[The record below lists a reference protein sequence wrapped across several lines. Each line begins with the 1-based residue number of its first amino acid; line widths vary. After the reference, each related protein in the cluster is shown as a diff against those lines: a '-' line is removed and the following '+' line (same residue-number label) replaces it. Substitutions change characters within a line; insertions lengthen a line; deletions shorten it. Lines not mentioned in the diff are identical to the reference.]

1 MGTLLGREV
10 PGSTSVNL
18 SAGFLL
24 KPHCRNSL
32 PSWDRFSGIG
42 GSLCKTLNIAAGCRT
57 PRETYN
63 KEL

>member
-1 MGTLLGREV
+1 MNGWSSSSLAVG
-10 PGSTSVNL
+10 L

-24 KPHCRNSL
+24 KQHCRNSL